1 MCQVYDISTH
11 ILLFK
16 QFSLM
21 NAILKQNKYEEN
33 DLNKTLF
40 FDKINISDNM
50 LMEKINNDLKTKK
63 SIVNYDNVL

>member
-1 MCQVYDISTH
+1 MCQIYDISTH

-21 NAILKQNKYEEN
+21 NIILKNIEYEDS

-40 FDKINISDNM
+40 FEKINISDDM
-50 LMEKINNDLKTKK
+50 HMERINNVLKKKK